1 MSFSIATSLANKT
14 VLITGVSGFLG
25 KVVLERLLSEGPK
38 DLKIKLL
45 LRGSSKFSDP
55 QQRFEQEVLSSS
67 IFDNLREKGDLEKRL
82 VAVSCVAGELTQP
95 MLGMGA
101 EAFEALGSELD
112 LIINSAASVNFRE
125 ALDQALLINTL
136 SLKSLMS
143 LSEVNGRC
151 KFLQVSTCYVHG
163 KRPGVI
169 FEQNNAPVGDAGVE
183 ARPGGRFDV
192 DALMRH
198 LQSAAAAVKAAAPDA
213 EAAEHA
219 LIELGVEESRLR
231 GWNDT
236 YTMTKWLGE
245 QMLYNHFGDSGRLTV
260 VRPAIVESTLASPA
274 PGWIEG
280 VKVADA
286 LILAYARERV
296 TFFPGRKKSVID
308 VIPADLVANGII
320 TAAAELLTLTEG
332 RRIYQVG
339 SSHRNPVTINELVEH
354 VSEEAQ
360 TNHAAHDRLFYRRP
374 QRPFIVLPRPAFKML
389 LSGVSA
395 GLRLK
400 GVMRG
405 ISQNEQKK
413 IEATN
418 KLAMIFS
425 FYTSPNYVFD
435 MSQMLSLS
443 KRLSADE
450 QKLYPVDPASF
461 DWQHYMR
468 NVHIPGLNRYALKP
482 RKPDKTVSGES
493 LTELNLSAAG

>member
-1 MSFSIATSLANKT
+1 MSFSIASNLANKT

-25 KVVLERLLSEGPK
+25 KVVLERLLSEGPES
-38 DLKIKLL
+38 LKIKLL
-45 LRGSSKFSDP
+45 LRGSSKFSDAG
-55 QQRFEQEVLSSS
+55 QRFEHEVLSSS

-82 VAVSCVAGELTQP
+82 TAVSCVAGELTQSG
-95 MLGMGA
+95 LGMGA
-101 EAFEALGSELD
+101 EAFEALGSDLD

-136 SLKSLMS
+136 SLQSLMA
-143 LSEVNGRC
+143 LADVNGRC
-151 KFLQVSTCYVHG
+151 KLLQVSTCYVHG

-183 ARPGGRFDV
+183 ARAGGRFEV
-192 DALMRH
+192 AALLRH
-198 LQSAAAAVKAAAPDA
+198 LQSASAAVKAEAKDPDA
-213 EAAEHA
+213 AEQA
-219 LIELGVEESRLR
+219 LIELGVEESRRR

-245 QMLYNHFGDSGRLTV
+245 QLLYNHFADSGRLSV
-260 VRPAIVESTLASPA
+260 VRPAIVESTLSSPA

-296 TFFPGRKKSVID
+296 TFFPGRNKSVID

-320 TAAAELLTLTEG
+320 IAAAELLTLTSG

-339 SSHRNPVTINELVEH
+339 SSHRNPATIAELVKH

-360 TNHAAHDRLFYRRP
+360 INHAAYDRLFYRRP
-374 QRPFIVLPRPAFKML
+374 QRPFIVLPRPAFKLL

-395 GLRLK
+395 NLKLK
-400 GVMRG
+400 GRLRG
-405 ISQNEQKK
+405 ISPEEQKK

-418 KLAMIFS
+418 KLALIFS

-443 KRLSADE
+443 QRLNADE
-450 QKLYPVDPASF
+450 QALFPVDPASF

-468 NVHIPGLNRYALKP
+468 KVHIPGLNRYALKP
-482 RKPDKTVSGES
+482 RKPEKNTGGGG
-493 LTELNLSAAG
+493 LTELNLSTAG